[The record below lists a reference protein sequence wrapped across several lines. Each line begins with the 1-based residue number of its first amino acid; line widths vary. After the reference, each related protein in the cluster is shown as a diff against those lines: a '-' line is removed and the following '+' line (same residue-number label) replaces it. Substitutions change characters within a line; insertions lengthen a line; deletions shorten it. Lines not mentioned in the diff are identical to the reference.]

1 MQDRVVCV
9 ASFADPA
16 HEAEKLRGFYDA
28 LAEARRDTGEAPI
41 PFHRFAELVRDQVHA
56 LRAGGTGE
64 VAFRVTLRDGKV
76 NLTARALRGAASG
89 DA

>member
-1 MQDRVVCV
+1 MQERVVCV
-9 ASFADPA
+9 ASFANLA
-16 HEAEKLRGFYDA
+16 LEAEKLRGFYDA
-28 LAEARRDTGEAPI
+28 LAEARREAGEAPI
-41 PFHRFAELVRDQVHA
+41 PFHGFAELVRDQVQA
-56 LRAGGTGE
+56 LRAGGMGE